1 MNTDSFDRP
10 GGEVVLIV
18 DDVPDNLSVLH
29 DALDESGYSVLVA
42 LNGESALQR
51 AQQAVPDVILLDAMM
66 PGMDGFEVA
75 RRLKAN
81 PATAHIPIVFMTGLT
96 ETEHLEAALAAGAVD
111 YVTKPIKPREVLARM
126 AVHTRA
132 AKAARQSAQ
141 QVHQTRNALDAFGYA
156 SITVRV
162 RDGRLLWQT
171 PLARELLHHW
181 FGPHSQQVPEPVHAW
196 LLAQARTA
204 QPDAGPTSQTS
215 QPSQQGQAKPFGGA
229 NAPAYPRFHLDQGAR
244 RLSFDLHQQVGDSEG
259 GGDWLIVMREA
270 SDVAVIH
277 TMGLAF
283 KLTAREAEVLY
294 WVVKGKINRDIADI
308 LGASPATVKKHLER
322 VFAKLGVETRTSA
335 AAMAINRIRQ
345 SHPSFEA

>member
-1 MNTDSFDRP
+1 V
-10 GGEVVLIV
+10 G
-18 DDVPDNLSVLH
+18 
-29 DALDESGYSVLVA
+29 
-42 LNGESALQR
+42 
-51 AQQAVPDVILLDAMM
+51 
-66 PGMDGFEVA
+66 
-75 RRLKAN
+75 
-81 PATAHIPIVFMTGLT
+81 
-96 ETEHLEAALAAGAVD
+96 
-111 YVTKPIKPREVLARM
+111 
-126 AVHTRA
+126 
-132 AKAARQSAQ
+132 
-141 QVHQTRNALDAFGYA
+141 
-156 SITVRV
+156 TV
-162 RDGRLLWQT
+162 
-171 PLARELLHHW
+171 
-181 FGPHSQQVPEPVHAW
+181 
-196 LLAQARTA
+196 
-204 QPDAGPTSQTS
+204 
-215 QPSQQGQAKPFGGA
+215 
-229 NAPAYPRFHLDQGAR
+229 PAYPRFHLDQGAR